1 MGRKPKRPGDADIT
15 VNASVRARQL
25 RFGELPQ
32 TRTEFSG
39 TPGHKSASGS
49 DRVNLPQRVEKDITY
64 RHVLVNYRL
73 ASALLYPAET
83 EDPQAG
89 HQP

>member
-1 MGRKPKRPGDADIT
+1 MGCKPKRPGNADIT

-39 TPGHKSASGS
+39 TPGHESAAGS
-49 DRVNLPQRVEKDITY
+49 DRVNLPQRVEKDVTY
-64 RHVLVNYRL
+64 RHVRVNYRL
-73 ASALLYPAET
+73 ASALLYPAEA
-83 EDPQAG
+83 EAPQTG

>member
-1 MGRKPKRPGDADIT
+1 MGCKPKRPGNADIT
-15 VNASVRARQL
+15 VNASVRAREL

-39 TPGHKSASGS
+39 TPGHESASGS
-49 DRVNLPQRVEKDITY
+49 DRTNLPRRVEKDVTY
-64 RHVLVNYRL
+64 RHVRVNYRL
-73 ASALLYPAET
+73 ASALVCTAED
-83 EDPQAG
+83 EAPQAG

>member
-1 MGRKPKRPGDADIT
+1 MGRKPKRLGNADIT

-39 TPGHKSASGS
+39 TPGHESASGS
-49 DRVNLPQRVEKDITY
+49 DRVNLPQRVEKDVTY
-64 RHVLVNYRL
+64 RHVQVYYRL
-73 ASALLYPAET
+73 ASALLYPAEA